1 MTLTD
6 LIFGTIMTN
15 GLITGASFF
24 IATICSL
31 VIGCFI
37 AFMYTIKNNYSKSYI
52 ITLALLPAIV
62 QMVIMMVNGNIGAG
76 VAVAGAF
83 SLVRFRSAQGTA
95 REIANLFMAMTIGL
109 LTGMG
114 YVFYALIFEL
124 IMIAVT
130 VLYRAMDL
138 GSDKK
143 VELTRSLRITIPEN
157 LDYTGVFDEI
167 FEEFTT
173 EHSLL
178 SAKTSNMGSM
188 FKLDYDVVL
197 KSADCEKK
205 FIDKLRCRNGNLDIA
220 VSSLKRHEAAEL

>member
-1 MTLTD
+1 MLNTIISSIVGNADISIIQFIVPILSA
-6 LIFGTIMTN
+6 LILGFILARMSMGDN
-15 GLITGASFF
+15 GSSKGF
-24 IATICSL
+24 I
-31 VIGCFI
+31 V
-37 AFMYTIKNNYSKSYI
+37 
-52 ITLALLPAIV
+52 TLALLPAIV
-62 QMVIMMVNGNIGAG
+62 CVVIMAVNGNIGAG

-143 VELTRSLRITIPEN
+143 DELTRSLRITIPEN

-205 FIDKLRCRNGNLDIA
+205 FIDKLRCRNGNLEIA

>member
-1 MTLTD
+1 MLNTIIGSIIGNADISIIQFIVPILSA
-6 LIFGTIMTN
+6 LILGFILAKVSMGDN
-15 GLITGASFF
+15 GSSKGF
-24 IATICSL
+24 I
-31 VIGCFI
+31 V
-37 AFMYTIKNNYSKSYI
+37 
-52 ITLALLPAIV
+52 TLALLPAIV
-62 QMVIMMVNGNIGAG
+62 CVVIMAVNGNIGAG

-95 REIANLFMAMTIGL
+95 KEIAGLFLAMTIGL

-114 YVFYALIFEL
+114 YVFYAFIFEL

-143 VELTRSLRITIPEN
+143 SELTRSLRITIPED
-157 LDYTGVFDEI
+157 LDFTGVFDEI

-173 EHSLL
+173 ENVLL

-188 FKLDYDVVL
+188 FRLDYDVVL
-197 KSADCEKK
+197 RSADVEKK
-205 FIDKLRCRNGNLDIA
+205 SIDKLRCRNGNLEIA
-220 VSSLKRHEAAEL
+220 ISSLKRHEAAEL

>member
-1 MTLTD
+1 MLNTIISSIVGNADISIIQFIVPILSA
-6 LIFGTIMTN
+6 LILGFILARMSMGDN
-15 GLITGASFF
+15 GSSKGF
-24 IATICSL
+24 I
-31 VIGCFI
+31 V
-37 AFMYTIKNNYSKSYI
+37 
-52 ITLALLPAIV
+52 TLALLPAIV
-62 QMVIMMVNGNIGAG
+62 CVVIMAVNGNIGAG

-205 FIDKLRCRNGNLDIA
+205 FIDKLRCRNGNLEIA